1 MSRRSSRRS
10 RRQWLEIEQIGDVH
24 VAKFNTRH
32 LLDEDKL
39 QGIGDQLLCLGKQ
52 AGHQRLILNLEGV
65 QRLSTEVVGKFL
77 TLHRTVKSK
86 GGRLIV
92 CNVHPGVYE
101 VFRICAIP
109 KLLPVYDTEQEAL
122 QSYDTGVL
130 A

>member
-1 MSRRSSRRS
+1 MSRRS

-32 LLDEDKL
+32 ILDEDKL

-52 AGHQRLILNLEGV
+52 AGHQRLILNLDGV

-86 GGRLIV
+86 GGSLSL
-92 CNVHPGVYE
+92 CNVHPNVFE
-101 VFRICAIP
+101 VFRICAIS
-109 KLLPVYDTEQEAL
+109 KVLPFYETEQEAL
-122 QSYDTGVL
+122 QSFDAGML